1 MNADYYITGIGVS
14 QYYHGAQ
21 RLGLPAA
28 NILKRC
34 GMSPDI
40 TLQPMQHT
48 SVDDFER
55 FMLELILES
64 GDDMLGIHIGEQ
76 VMPSLYGVLP
86 TVATMAGSGHQA
98 VEAVLK
104 YQALAGGNAGAIRL
118 LDEPGDHLVFQG
130 LMVYPNPVIRR
141 HLAESMAVLLYKL
154 ATFISGRQDLKVQE
168 IHFEHASGSDASK
181 AYLDKLLGCPVRYE
195 APEIRIVAERAL
207 LDIPLNA
214 YSNDAMQV
222 AEELARQQLAQQQ
235 ENQNILQQIKLQIRT
250 LMAGSS
256 PRREIVADRLGIS
269 VRTLDRR
276 LAEAGLSWQQ
286 LLDGLR
292 AQLAQ
297 EFLSDTQLTVQEIA
311 CRLGFADAR
320 SFQRRFRHWTGKSP
334 SEYRDT
340 RRWPGS
346 SP

>member
-14 QYYHGAQ
+14 QYYFGAQ

-28 NILKRC
+28 DILQRC
-34 GMSPDI
+34 GMSPEI
-40 TLQPMQHT
+40 TLQPMHHT

-98 VEAVLK
+98 VEAALK
-104 YQALAGGNAGAIRL
+104 YQALVSGNAGAIHL
-118 LDEPGDHLVFQG
+118 LDESGDFVTFQG

-141 HLAESMAVLLYKL
+141 HLAESIAVLLYKL
-154 ATFISGRQDLKVQE
+154 ATFISGRQDLKATE
-168 IHFEHASGSDASK
+168 IHFQHASASDDSK
-181 AYLDKLLGCPVRYE
+181 AYLETLLGCPVRYE

-222 AEELARQQLAQQQ
+222 AEELARQQLTQQQ
-235 ENQNILQQIKLQIRT
+235 ANQGILQQIKLQVRT

-276 LAEAGLSWQQ
+276 LADAGLSWQQ

-297 EFLSDTQLTVQEIA
+297 EFLGNQQLTVQDIA
-311 CRLGFADAR
+311 SRLGFADAR

-334 SEYRDT
+334 SEYRET
-340 RRWPGS
+340 QGWPG
-346 SP
+346 

>member
-1 MNADYYITGIGVS
+1 MTADYYITGIGVS

-28 NILKRC
+28 ELLQRC

-40 TLQPMQHT
+40 SLQPMHHT
-48 SVDDFER
+48 PVEDFER

-64 GDDMLGIHIGEQ
+64 GNDMLGIRIGEQ

-86 TVATMAGSGHQA
+86 TIATMAGSCR
-98 VEAVLK
+98 EAVNAALK
-104 YQALAGGNAGAIRL
+104 YQALVGGNAGAIQL
-118 LDEPGDHLVFQG
+118 LNEPGDQVVFQG

-141 HLAESMAVLLYKL
+141 HLAESMAVLLFKL
-154 ATFISGRQDLKVQE
+154 ATFISGRQDLRARE
-168 IHFEHASGSDASK
+168 IHFEHAPASDASK
-181 AYLDKLLGCPVRYE
+181 TYLETLLGCPIRYE
-195 APEIRIVAERAL
+195 APGIRIVAERAL

-214 YSNDAMQV
+214 YSGDAMRV
-222 AEELARQQLAQQQ
+222 AETLAQQQ
-235 ENQNILQQIKLQIRT
+235 LSQQQASQDVLHQIKLQVRT

-256 PRREIVADRLGIS
+256 PRREIVADRLGMS

-276 LAEAGLSWQQ
+276 LADAGLSWQQ

-297 EFLSDTQLTVQEIA
+297 EFLSEGQLTVQDIA
-311 CRLGFADAR
+311 NRLGFADAR

-334 SEYRDT
+334 SEYRET
-340 RRWPGS
+340 RGWPV
-346 SP
+346 